1 MSKKGPVY
9 TFDTLYT
16 PQIKRKGFPFH
27 VTNESWDYGRLHA
40 LPLWTEYV
48 LYPIIHPKGYSF
60 SQNVMT
66 TSSFEYILEG
76 RMVIEQDESRT
87 VLVPGDLCL
96 IPAGSR
102 KNLIIEEE
110 CRRLV
115 VGFCGQ
121 LHLPLLAMTGIL
133 SKGFIHIKNDK
144 RMVAVIRELHRMLRE
159 KSEDDIPHIV
169 ALTMELV
176 MEISRMVES
185 ALPPLLANTLN
196 FLECNLSEE
205 VRIADVAARLHA
217 SMDFLNRLF
226 RKELGVSP
234 KRWLIDRR
242 MQLAVILLKDS
253 DLSIQEISQKCGYG
267 NQFVFSREFRKK
279 YDCSPLMYR
288 KKSHNE
294 KKGITSTEKDIKSQ
308 NSPLVKITFL
318 LYNIRQNNISKERNY
333 RDPQEKTNASH
344 GVYPCGAPRGN
355 CRDRHPGRHASPRP
369 ELGKR
374 KSA

>member
-1 MSKKGPVY
+1 
-9 TFDTLYT
+9 
-16 PQIKRKGFPFH
+16 
-27 VTNESWDYGRLHA
+27 
-40 LPLWTEYV
+40 
-48 LYPIIHPKGYSF
+48 
-60 SQNVMT
+60 
-66 TSSFEYILEG
+66 
-76 RMVIEQDESRT
+76 
-87 VLVPGDLCL
+87 
-96 IPAGSR
+96 
-102 KNLIIEEE
+102 
-110 CRRLV
+110 
-115 VGFCGQ
+115 
-121 LHLPLLAMTGIL
+121 MTGIL

-217 SMDFLNRLF
+217 STDFLNRLF

-294 KKGITSTEKDIKSQ
+294 KK
-308 NSPLVKITFL
+308 V
-318 LYNIRQNNISKERNY
+318 
-333 RDPQEKTNASH
+333 
-344 GVYPCGAPRGN
+344 
-355 CRDRHPGRHASPRP
+355 
-369 ELGKR
+369 
-374 KSA
+374 

>member
-1 MSKKGPVY
+1 MRTMSKKGPVY
-9 TFDTLYT
+9 TFDSLYT

-144 RMVAVIRELHRMLRE
+144 RMIAVIRELHRMLRE
-159 KSEDDIPHIV
+159 KSEDDIPHIA

-185 ALPPLLANTLN
+185 ALPPLLANTMN

-217 SMDFLNRLF
+217 STDFLNRLF

-294 KKGITSTEKDIKSQ
+294 KR
-308 NSPLVKITFL
+308 V
-318 LYNIRQNNISKERNY
+318 
-333 RDPQEKTNASH
+333 
-344 GVYPCGAPRGN
+344 
-355 CRDRHPGRHASPRP
+355 
-369 ELGKR
+369 
-374 KSA
+374 